1 MSLFFML
8 KLVPVAWR
16 KIYVLSIIKNCE
28 KQCLEEA
35 DCSTIRC
42 ADDAKLRGA
51 IKCRH
56 VVQIN
61 LDRLNECTERDPRKC
76 SKYFCMG
83 HQCKFIELNEATIC
97 VQNLSILY
105 SDTWFSYQFHDK
117 VFRAAHLGFFLLGCG
132 NPQKRP
138 AELLSFFRTA
148 TLH

>member
-16 KIYVLSIIKNCE
+16 KIYVVSIIKNSE

-35 DCSTIRC
+35 DCSTIRF

-51 IKCRH
+51 VKCKY

-61 LDRLNECTERDPRKC
+61 LDRLKECTERNPRKC
-76 SKYFCMG
+76 SKNFRMG
-83 HQCKFIELNEATIC
+83 HLCKFIELNEATIC

-117 VFRAAHLGFFLLGCG
+117 VFGAAHLGFFILGCG
-132 NPQKRP
+132 NP
-138 AELLSFFRTA
+138 
-148 TLH
+148 